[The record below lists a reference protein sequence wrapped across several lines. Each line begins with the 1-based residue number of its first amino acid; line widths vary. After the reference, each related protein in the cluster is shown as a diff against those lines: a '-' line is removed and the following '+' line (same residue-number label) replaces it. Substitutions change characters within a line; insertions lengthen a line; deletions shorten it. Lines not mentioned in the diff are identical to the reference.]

1 MAKINDFIFIYGLP
15 DKTFY
20 ENNKKENI
28 LFSEMRPRLL
38 GARALSKELKKRKM
52 KSTLICDSALGHFFF
67 ARRVKKVCLFKNKE
81 GVFPPGALTVKI
93 LADYHKVTVEI
104 TNGETVKV
112 ARVLDADAKTFM
124 GKKVTLKKIKTIT
137 PQTETLI

>member
-1 MAKINDFIFIYGLP
+1 
-15 DKTFY
+15 
-20 ENNKKENI
+20 
-28 LFSEMRPRLL
+28 
-38 GARALSKELKKRKM
+38 M